1 MSKILI
7 EQVLK
12 EEIEAI
18 INEEGLDEQ
27 GFASKVGGFLKGLRR
42 PGDLGRSRRAK
53 TRAMDRQAD
62 ASAFDKSKTSSKKSK
77 GVPRPGRP
85 LDKHDSRRKVKKV
98 SLLSDIIPRVE
109 KKLGYT
115 GPTFEYDKEE
125 RQKNAAALTDFAEK
139 FADKFPNGIKFGD
152 KEQRTVDRNKM
163 IAHQQTAKA
172 LEMQIKR
179 LEKEIQ
185 KAKEKAKEKAKSEQ
199 DNAAISKQH
208 AIKQLRSLY
217 KKSEEGL
224 DLEILSMI
232 IDELPENGI
241 IVEHLLT
248 EVIYENL
255 KGNRVIL

>member
-1 MSKILI
+1 MNKTLLEQILKQ
-7 EQVLK
+7 ELEK
-12 EEIEAI
+12 L
-18 INEEGLDEQ
+18 INEAGLEEQ
-27 GFASKVGGFLKGLRR
+27 GFASKIGGFLKGLRR
-42 PGDLGRSRRAK
+42 PGDLSRSKRAK

-62 ASAFDKSKTSSKKSK
+62 ADAFDKSKPKPVVSK
-77 GVPRPGRP
+77 GIPTPGRP
-85 LDKHDSRRKVKKV
+85 KVSLDIYDKGREVKKV

-125 RQKNAAALTDFAEK
+125 RQKNAAALTDFTEK

-152 KEQRTVDRNKM
+152 KEQRVDKNKM

-185 KAKEKAKEKAKSEQ
+185 KAKEKAKSEQ

-208 AIKQLRSLY
+208 AIKQLKSLY

-224 DLEILSMI
+224 DSEILSMI

>member
-1 MSKILI
+1 MNKSTLEEI
-7 EQVLK
+7 LK
-12 EEIEAI
+12 EEIQAI
-18 INEEGLDEQ
+18 INERELDEQ

-62 ASAFDKSKTSSKKSK
+62 ASDFNKSKTSSKKSK

-85 LDKHDSRRKVKKV
+85 LDKYDSRRKVKKV
-98 SLLSDIIPRVE
+98 SLLDDIIPRVE

-139 FADKFPNGIKFGD
+139 FGDSFPDGIKFGD
-152 KEQRTVDRNKM
+152 KEQRADKNKM

-179 LEKEIQ
+179 LEKEVN
-185 KAKEKAKEKAKSEQ
+185 KAKEKAKSEQ
-199 DNAAISKQH
+199 DNAAISKKF
-208 AIKQLRSLY
+208 AIKQLRTLY
-217 KKSEEGL
+217 KKGEEGL
-224 DLEILSMI
+224 NSQILSMI
-232 IDELPENGI
+232 IDELPEDGI

-255 KGNRVIL
+255 KGNRVVL